1 MSFERL
7 TIGDAIAWVAALAL
21 LLFTAVDWYSTVQ
34 GNEARQIQHD
44 VSPSSGAL
52 GGEVQ
57 RDIQEQASLTAQAD
71 EKNLWQEKRAIDR
84 LELLLVLAT
93 ALTASAAAVFRVG
106 GQALRRLAHAE
117 RPGRAAVGGAGA
129 RDALPARQPA
139 GRRPGHDAEVGRL
152 AGLRGRGPRRPR
164 LLAGMAGGA
173 QRHGVGFAAGA
184 AAERGAATAAMR
196 APPARVCT
204 WTFGLDNPA

>member
-93 ALTASAAAVFRVG
+93 ALTASAAAVFRV
-106 GQALRRLAHAE
+106 
-117 RPGRAAVGGAGA
+117 
-129 RDALPARQPA
+129 A
-139 GRRPGHDAEVGRL
+139 GRRFDGWLTPSALAALLSAALALVMLYRLGNQPGDDQVTTLKSGVWLAFGAVGLVGLGSSL
-152 AGLRGRGPRRPR
+152 AWR
-164 LLAGMAGGA
+164 
-173 QRHGVGFAAGA
+173 
-184 AAERGAATAAMR
+184 AERNGTAWR
-196 APPARVCT
+196 DEPAPQPSPEP
-204 WTFGLDNPA
+204 LQQQ